1 MSNAA
6 IDDDT
11 RLGYLQIKSITKV
24 SHPFVVRAQSE
35 VFAFRSLEQLGWR
48 IVEVEDDGNCIFYAI
63 LLGLENLADQRFPCY
78 PISGD
83 TQYDSNLP
91 AWQQQVMKLRKK
103 LYDHS
108 SWLLTSLFPKGQ
120 RNFTEEM
127 WVIIGGYED
136 IMLDGGVSVVDG
148 ITKQEKGLSAQFLEE
163 GCPSSFY
170 FNNRFRYD
178 DDRQADP
185 FWTSYVLSSL
195 MKMRIV
201 LYLHCKTNDEVFSI
215 TTFEHNFPWHT
226 TSQPHIKITQIMNIT
241 TVDQLKQHRISDE
254 EYKRVPTI
262 ELLYLYFEKEGVS
275 SMKFL
280 RREDVPNT
288 LSPTVISSV
297 SSN

>member
-1 MSNAA
+1 MSNAV

-11 RLGYLQIKSITKV
+11 RLGYLQIKSITTA
-24 SHPFVVRAQSE
+24 SHPFVVRAHSE
-35 VFAFRSLEQLGWR
+35 VFAFKSLEQLGWR

-63 LLGLENLADQRFPCY
+63 LLGLENLADRCFPCY

-83 TQYDSNLP
+83 THYESNLP
-91 AWQQQVMKLRKK
+91 VWQQQVMKLRKK

-108 SWLLTSLFPKGQ
+108 LWLLTSLFPKGQ

-127 WVIIGGYED
+127 WVIIGGYTDE
-136 IMLDGGVSVVDG
+136 MVDGGVSVFDG
-148 ITKQEKGLSAQFLEE
+148 TTKQEKGLSAQFLED
-163 GCPSSFY
+163 GSPPSFY
-170 FNNRFRYD
+170 FNNRFQYE
-178 DDRQADP
+178 DDRHADP

-201 LYLHCKTNDEVFSI
+201 LYLHFKTNDEVFSI

-226 TSQPHIKITQIMNIT
+226 TWQPHIKITQVMDIT

-262 ELLYLYFEKEGVS
+262 ELLYLHFEEEGVS

-280 RREDVPNT
+280 RREDGPNT
-288 LSPTVISSV
+288 WPPTVISSV
-297 SSN
+297 STN